1 MRARSLVAAF
11 ASALACFAFLASA
24 VAPAQAAPPVPP
36 VRGAPPAPHAPAG
49 PSAAD
54 LAAAKKLFDT
64 GLKLYREGSYR
75 EALDSFKRASDIAP
89 RASLQR
95 NIAQCHRDLKD
106 FASAYDAYEVLLS
119 RYGGTMNAADRRA
132 VQRAI
137 DELAMLTGTVRVG
150 VTEPGATVAVD
161 GRDVG
166 TTPMAAP
173 LRLNLG
179 PHTVAITKEGLEPI
193 RRELKTS
200 GGEEVRIDGAMP
212 PEVTTGH
219 LVVAAPAD
227 AKVEVLVDGADVG
240 PAPWEGDVKPGTHVV
255 EAKGADRAAAPKQVD
270 VARRDR
276 VELMLELVALTGR
289 VQVDTHT
296 TDAAIAVD
304 GQPVGK
310 GVWEGTLPPG
320 EHTVTI
326 AAAGFRPYKRVFLVH
341 PGETFVE
348 DARLENEG
356 GGAARYEGI
365 YSGLAVFGSLYPGGA
380 TNDLALSCPSAP
392 CDGSTPFGGGLLVRV
407 GYAFGWIAVEGVVLG
422 VYDYSN
428 LSLAYDGTLPSS
440 NPHAGAARTE
450 QYAFHRFGGGGT
462 VGVRVTSKHPH
473 VRFTASTSVG
483 AVQRGNLYTRSTA
496 STTSGEKDDYTS
508 PTITYTAPLFL
519 FELGVLAGW
528 ENGAKFHVSALGMLE
543 VPTGSVVAPA
553 VGGRN
558 LDNVALGTP
567 ALGLVSGT
575 QFFLGPVLGFDFGL

>member
-1 MRARSLVAAF
+1 MHARPLVAAF
-11 ASALACFAFLASA
+11 ATALACSASA
-24 VAPAQAAPPVPP
+24 TAPARAAPPTTLVAA
-36 VRGAPPAPHAPAG
+36 APPAPHAAPG

-54 LAAAKKLFDT
+54 LAAAKRLFET

-106 FASAYDAYEVLLS
+106 FASAYDAYQVLLAK
-119 RYGGTMNAADRRA
+119 YGATMNAADKRA

-137 DELAMLTGTVRVG
+137 DELAMLTGTLRVG

-161 GRDVG
+161 AREVG

-179 PHTVAITKEGLEPI
+179 PHAVAITKEGLEPI
-193 RRELKTS
+193 RREIKTS

-212 PEVTTGH
+212 PEITTGH
-219 LVVAAPAD
+219 LVVDAPGD
-227 AKVEVLVDGADVG
+227 AKVEVLVDGTDVG

-276 VELMLELVALTGR
+276 VELMLELVPLTGR

-296 TDAAIAVD
+296 TDASISVD
-304 GQPVGK
+304 GNPVGK

-320 EHTVTI
+320 EHTVNI
-326 AAAGFRPYKRVFLVH
+326 SAAGFRPYKRVFLVH

-356 GGAARYEGI
+356 GGGAARYEGI

-380 TNDLALSCPSAP
+380 TNDLALACPSAP
-392 CDGSTPFGGGLLVRV
+392 CDASTPFGGGLLVRV

-422 VYDYSN
+422 AYDYSN
-428 LSLAYDGTLPSS
+428 LSLAYDGTLPAS

-473 VRFTASTSVG
+473 VRFTGATSVG
-483 AVQRGNLYTRSTA
+483 AIQRGNLYTRSTA
-496 STTSGEKDDYTS
+496 STTSNEKDDYTS
-508 PTITYTAPLFL
+508 PTISYTAPLFL

-528 ENGAKFHVSALGMLE
+528 ENGAKFHVAALGMLE
-543 VPTGSVVAPA
+543 VPTGSVLAPA

-558 LDNVALGTP
+558 LDNQALGTP

-575 QFFLGPVLGFDFGL
+575 QFFVGPVLGFDFGM